1 MCKSRWLSWAPQ
13 SLKLSNTELNKTSLE
28 IGGRVNTEMAVLGS
42 PSLTVLNMVSVNVS
56 SERTLLLAVVIYLQF
71 KKKEMYSMVL

>member
-1 MCKSRWLSWAPQ
+1 M
-13 SLKLSNTELNKTSLE
+13 
-28 IGGRVNTEMAVLGS
+28 NTEMAVLGS
-42 PSLTVLNMVSVNVS
+42 PSLTVLNMVSVDVS